1 MSKLSYIAFAA
12 VCFLAAGARAETG
25 EQGLLSEIRV
35 GLLAHDQ
42 SPIVADVE
50 SGIDFS
56 ADVLFASPRSLEG
69 FGEPRPYVGVTLAE
83 EGISHL
89 HGGLGWDYDVGGR
102 WFVSGALGLAVHDGD
117 PLQEWE
123 QTQYEQETE
132 KALGCRVVFH
142 LYAGVGY
149 RLSRRWNVSAH
160 WEHLSNGTLCPTNE
174 GLENIGFRIGLVM

>member
-1 MSKLSYIAFAA
+1 MSKLGCIVFAA
-12 VCFLAAGARAETG
+12 VCLVAAAARAETG
-25 EQGLLSEIRV
+25 GGLVSEIRV
-35 GLLAHDQ
+35 GLLAHDEA
-42 SPIVADVE
+42 PIVADVE

-56 ADVLFASPRSLEG
+56 ADVLFSSPRSLEW
-69 FGEPRPYVGVTLAE
+69 FGAPRPYLGVTLAE
-83 EGISHL
+83 EGVSHL

-160 WEHLSNGTLCPTNE
+160 YEHLSNATLCPTNE
-174 GLENIGFRIGLVM
+174 GLENIGIRVGRVF